1 MIERKPLDAT
11 AFATLVLLCALWGV
25 QQVVIKLTAPD
36 VSLLMQGGLRAAAAT
51 LLLMAWARWR
61 KIPLF
66 EHDGTLANGI
76 VVGLLF
82 AFEFVFIYAG
92 LGHTAASRMVV
103 FVYLSPVFSSLGLH
117 LLVPG
122 ERLVAV
128 QWLGVLLAFAGVA
141 TAFSDGLSA
150 SGASTLTGDVCGV
163 VAAAFWALTTVLIRR
178 TNLAHATATKTLFYQ
193 LAVSVPVLLAASWA
207 IGEEGVVSLSLFAL
221 GSLTYQALIAFA
233 SLLAWFWLLTRYL
246 ATRLAVFSF
255 LTPLFG
261 VLSGVLL
268 LSEPFTPAFAA
279 CAVLVATGI
288 ALVNLR
294 R

>member
-1 MIERKPLDAT
+1 VIERKPLDAT
-11 AFATLVLLCALWGV
+11 AFATLMLLCALWGV

-51 LLLMAWARWR
+51 LLLVAWARWR
-61 KIPLF
+61 RIALF
-66 EHDGTLANGI
+66 QRDGTLGNGLA
-76 VVGLLF
+76 VGLLF

-103 FVYLSPVFSSLGLH
+103 FVYLSPVFASLALH
-117 LLVPG
+117 WLVPG

-141 TAFSDGLSA
+141 TAFSGGLSA
-150 SGASTLTGDVCGV
+150 SGASTLAGDSCGV
-163 VAAAFWALTTVLIRR
+163 IAAALWAATTVLIRR
-178 TNLAHATATKTLFYQ
+178 TNLARTTATKTLFYQ

-207 IGEEGVVSLSLFAL
+207 IGEKGVVALTPFAL
-221 GSLTYQALIAFA
+221 GSLAYQALVAFA

-255 LTPLFG
+255 MTPLFG

-268 LSEPFTPAFAA
+268 LAEPFTPAFAA
-279 CAVLVATGI
+279 CAVLVAAGI

>member
-1 MIERKPLDAT
+1 
-11 AFATLVLLCALWGV
+11 
-25 QQVVIKLTAPD
+25 
-36 VSLLMQGGLRAAAAT
+36 
-51 LLLMAWARWR
+51 MAWARWQR
-61 KIPLF
+61 IPLF
-66 EHDGTLANGI
+66 ERDGTLGTGI
-76 VVGLLF
+76 AVGLLF

-117 LLVPG
+117 WLVPG
-122 ERLVAV
+122 EQLVAM

-141 TAFSDGLSA
+141 TAFADGLSA
-150 SGASTLTGDVCGV
+150 SGASTLTGDACGV
-163 VAAAFWALTTVLIRR
+163 LAAALWACTTVLIRR
-178 TNLAHATATKTLFYQ
+178 TKLAHATATKTLFYQ

-207 IGEEGVVSLSLFAL
+207 VGEAGVVSLGLFAI
-221 GSLTYQALIAFA
+221 GSLTYQALVAFA

-268 LSEPFTPAFAA
+268 LSEPFTAAFAA

-288 ALVNLR
+288 TLVNLR